1 MVILSAFRRIL
12 IVIMMCCGIIASV
25 SEGQDTVYDVPG
37 TIAYI
42 GTDYNIA
49 TFDLRAGQVSVL
61 TDDASRTRRYQWP
74 TWANDG
80 RLAYFCCDPSG
91 GQPFTQIFI
100 SDDGLSSGDL
110 RHVAPNTVFN
120 HASWSPRH
128 CDASDDCRDLAV
140 LLSII
145 DRNTLSVDIIR
156 DGDDD
161 AGPVRVGLGA
171 PFYYSWS
178 PDGGRLLT
186 QRDVRRLDVFDLAS
200 GSSEQLPYAPGFFP
214 APHWSPVDDRLLVGV
229 LNDGA
234 TDLAIIANEQVRV
247 LRSTLRG
254 ELSFNW
260 SPSGDY
266 VAYRTVDN
274 DSASDLI
281 VIDAVT
287 GELVTQTDDSAFA
300 FFWSPDSRL
309 LAYVTIAT
317 PPGTFNI
324 AHTPASSD
332 LIQRVQEDGLR
343 WSVLD
348 VATGQTR
355 NYGSF
360 IPTADMIY
368 LLLYFNQFA
377 QSHSIWSPDSSHIV
391 FGEVL
396 AEGRRTVSILDTT
409 RRDAVPFA
417 IADGLVGVWSYR

>member
-1 MVILSAFRRIL
+1 MFFGVIALT
-12 IVIMMCCGIIASV
+12 

-42 GTDYNIA
+42 STDYNVA
-49 TFDLRAGQVSVL
+49 AFDLRAGQVTMM
-61 TDDASRTRRYQWP
+61 TDDAAPSRRYLWP
-74 TWANDG
+74 TWSNDG

-91 GQPFTQIFI
+91 GQPFTQVFV

-120 HASWSPRH
+120 YASWSPRN
-128 CDASDDCRDLAV
+128 CDVGDNCRDLAV
-140 LLSII
+140 LLSLI
-145 DRNTLSVDIIR
+145 DRNSLTVDIIR
-156 DGDDD
+156 IG
-161 AGPVRVGLGA
+161 AGESEPLRVGLGA

-178 PDGGRLLT
+178 PDGSRLLT
-186 QRDVRRLDVFDLAS
+186 QRDVQRLDVFSLDSAS
-200 GSSEQLPYAPGFFP
+200 SDQLPYAPGFFP

-229 LNDGA
+229 LNDST

-247 LRSTLRG
+247 LRSALRG

-266 VAYRTVDN
+266 VAYRTLDDV
-274 DSASDLI
+274 SASDLF

-287 GELVTQTDDSAFA
+287 GDLIAQTDDSAFA

-324 AHTPASSD
+324 AHTPASTD
-332 LIQRVQEDGLR
+332 FLQRVQEDGLR

-348 VATGQTR
+348 VVTGQTR

-360 IPTADMIY
+360 IPTAEMVY

-409 RRDAVPFA
+409 RRDTVPFA
-417 IADGLVGVWSYR
+417 IADGVVGVWSYR